1 MVSKEKQEDL
11 RYFTA
16 HLRNVRIGPRKAN
29 LVAGLVR
36 GLPVSSAIDR
46 LTLLNKK
53 SAPMFSKLI
62 KSAIANANSQ
72 ATVDIDRLVVAEAFV
87 GPAGILRR
95 FLPRAQGRATPIRK
109 RSSHITIKL
118 LEL

>member
-1 MVSKEKQEDL
+1 MAKKQAKEL
-11 RYFTA
+11 TFYSA

-36 GLPVSSAIDR
+36 GLPASSAIDR

-53 SAPMFSKLI
+53 AAPMFSKLI

-72 ATVDIDRLVVAEAFV
+72 ATVDIDRLVIAEAFV

-95 FLPRAQGRATPIRK
+95 YLPRAQGRATPIRK
-109 RSSHITIKL
+109 RSSHITVKL
-118 LEL
+118 IEL